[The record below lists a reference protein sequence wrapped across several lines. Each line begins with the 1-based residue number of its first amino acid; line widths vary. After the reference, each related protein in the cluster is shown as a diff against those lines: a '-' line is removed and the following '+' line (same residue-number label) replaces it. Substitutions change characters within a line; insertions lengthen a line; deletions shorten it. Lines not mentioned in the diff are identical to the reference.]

1 MALDKD
7 GHVGNILEE
16 RPTRADYI
24 SAPTPSLA
32 WSLNL
37 MNDRPSDFRDEI
49 ATRICDLLMDGV
61 SLRSICGLEDM
72 PGRTTVFRW
81 MDENPDFASRY
92 ARARMLQADL
102 MDDLILE
109 TANACTPATAQADK
123 VKIAAFQWRASKLMP
138 KVYGDKTEVAV
149 AGPKGGPVQS
159 ERVIVPVNDPIEAA
173 RVYQKVMGE
182 G

>member
-1 MALDKD
+1 MN
-7 GHVGNILEE
+7 G
-16 RPTRADYI
+16 RA
-24 SAPTPSLA
+24 
-32 WSLNL
+32 
-37 MNDRPSDFRDEI
+37 SDFHDEI

-61 SLRSICGLEDM
+61 SLRSICEQEDM

-159 ERVIVPVNDPIEAA
+159 ERVTVSITDPIEAA
-173 RVYQKVMGE
+173 RVYQRLMAEDK
-182 G
+182 

>member
-1 MALDKD
+1 MN
-7 GHVGNILEE
+7 G
-16 RPTRADYI
+16 RA
-24 SAPTPSLA
+24 
-32 WSLNL
+32 
-37 MNDRPSDFRDEI
+37 SDFRDEI

-109 TANACTPATAQADK
+109 TANACTPATAQADR
-123 VKIAAFQWRASKLMP
+123 VKISAFQWRAAKLKP
-138 KVYGDKTEVAV
+138 KVYGDKAEVAMT
-149 AGPKGGPVQS
+149 GPNGGPVQS
-159 ERVIVPVNDPIEAA
+159 ERVIIPVSDPIEAA
-173 RVYQKVMGE
+173 RVYQKLMSGD
-182 G
+182 